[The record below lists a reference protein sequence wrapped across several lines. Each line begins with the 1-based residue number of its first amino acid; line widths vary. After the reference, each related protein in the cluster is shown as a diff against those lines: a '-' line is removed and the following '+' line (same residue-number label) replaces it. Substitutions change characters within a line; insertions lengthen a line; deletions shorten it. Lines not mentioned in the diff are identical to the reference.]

1 MPGVPLKLIAGLGN
15 PGAEYVRT
23 RHNAG
28 FWFADEL
35 ARRHGGAFR
44 FEGRHQAELA
54 RVRIGAAELWLVK
67 PTTYMNASGMA
78 VGSVAHFYKI
88 APEEVLVAYD
98 ELDFPPGK
106 ARLRQGGGTA
116 GHNGVADVVA
126 HLGEAFW
133 RLRIGIG
140 RPAMR
145 GAGIDRVLS
154 RPAAEEERLIRETI
168 EAGADAVPVML
179 EHGAQIAMNRLHS
192 RDAPS
197 QAQASREE
205 GSEAPDGERTH
216 RDESGGPSG
225 PKT

>member
-1 MPGVPLKLIAGLGN
+1 MSGAPLKLIAGLGN

-23 RHNAG
+23 RHNVG

-35 ARRHGGAFR
+35 ARRHGGTFR
-44 FEGRHQAELA
+44 SEPRHQAELA
-54 RVRIGAAELWLVK
+54 RVRIGGAELWLVK
-67 PTTYMNASGMA
+67 PTTYMNASGAA

-88 APEEVLVAYD
+88 EPEEILIAYD

-116 GHNGVADVVA
+116 GHNGVTDVVA

-140 RPAMR
+140 RPDAK

-154 RPAAEEERLIRETI
+154 RPTVEEERLIRETI
-168 EAGADAVPVML
+168 GAGADAVATML
-179 EHGAQIAMNRLHS
+179 DQGAQIAMNQLHS
-192 RDAPS
+192 RDAP
-197 QAQASREE
+197 AE
-205 GSEAPDGERTH
+205 GEAPER
-216 RDESGGPSG
+216 
-225 PKT
+225 KI